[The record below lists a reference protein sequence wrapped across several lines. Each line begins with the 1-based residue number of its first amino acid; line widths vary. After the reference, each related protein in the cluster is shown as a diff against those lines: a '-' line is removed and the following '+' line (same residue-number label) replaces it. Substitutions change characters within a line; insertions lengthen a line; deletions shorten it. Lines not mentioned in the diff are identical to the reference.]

1 MIVKKSSKGLH
12 IIWQSTHGL
21 LAGKIAEQ
29 LKIKL
34 RPKLWLETLVAI
46 VEHDD
51 QQLDFDEKNYLSDVG
66 MPLDFTEDT
75 VNVTKVLKRAK
86 RVFRQAKSKSL
97 WTALL
102 VSFHLEFLYADLVKS
117 SKNAK
122 VFLDGQ
128 KKFREDTLKHFS
140 IQNKQAEAYYQLL
153 RFCDRCSL
161 ILCKEEIPSANRK
174 LEINKSIDHKTYFIF
189 SKYSGKITIDPWCF
203 EAENFEISIEEI
215 VINKIKFKNQEE
227 LQEHLE
233 NSPRKIVVWEFE
245 SPS

>member
-1 MIVKKSSKGLH
+1 MIVKKSSEGLH

-122 VFLDGQ
+122 VFLDG
-128 KKFREDTLKHFS
+128 
-140 IQNKQAEAYYQLL
+140 
-153 RFCDRCSL
+153 
-161 ILCKEEIPSANRK
+161 
-174 LEINKSIDHKTYFIF
+174 
-189 SKYSGKITIDPWCF
+189 
-203 EAENFEISIEEI
+203 
-215 VINKIKFKNQEE
+215 
-227 LQEHLE
+227 
-233 NSPRKIVVWEFE
+233 
-245 SPS
+245 